1 MKGCFKMDMLPEKIL
16 KLRKKK
22 GLTQEELGILIGVTK
37 QTISKYEGNIKPP
50 SRKALQKLAD
60 IFQVTTDYLLGR
72 SELPNTD
79 AQKDAELTKTA
90 KEILERINTLPEDR
104 QKKAW
109 EHLEM
114 FVNYE
119 MVKKNV

>member
-1 MKGCFKMDMLPEKIL
+1 MLPEKIL